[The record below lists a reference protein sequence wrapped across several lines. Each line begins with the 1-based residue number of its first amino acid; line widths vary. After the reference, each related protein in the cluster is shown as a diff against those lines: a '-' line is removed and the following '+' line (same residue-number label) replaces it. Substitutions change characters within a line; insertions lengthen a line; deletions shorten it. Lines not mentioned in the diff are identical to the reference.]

1 MPSKKHDHLHT
12 LPITD
17 RYPDEVWSAM
27 NFAARAHEH
36 QIRKMSGSHY
46 IVHPY
51 GVLEIVRT
59 VTNDVEIQMA
69 AILHD
74 TVEDTSTTLDDIADE
89 FTPRTAA
96 LVRGVTKDDAIDG
109 WRERNQ
115 AYLDYLG
122 SEAEDGSVMI
132 ALADK
137 IHNISDMIESFGLYG
152 DAMWEKFS
160 AKGNDQLW
168 WYNSVLAIGQERLP
182 DCPLNYKLEKLIEIF
197 RARVVGSQAR
207 IATTFLAK
215 YSTIS

>member
-12 LPITD
+12 LPITE
-17 RYPDEVWSAM
+17 RYPDEVWRAM
-27 NFAARAHEH
+27 NFAAHAHEH

-59 VTNDVEIQMA
+59 VTDDIEVQMA

-74 TVEDTSTTLDDIADE
+74 TVEDTDTTLDDIEQE
-89 FTPRTAA
+89 FTPRTAL
-96 LVRGVTKDDAIDG
+96 LVRGVTKDDSIEG

-115 AYLDYLG
+115 DYLDFLTE
-122 SEAEDGSVMI
+122 EAEDGSVLI

-137 IHNISDMIESFGLYG
+137 IHNITDMIESFVLYG
-152 DAMWEKFS
+152 DGMWDKFS
-160 AKGNDQLW
+160 AKGDDQIW
-168 WYNSVLAIGQERLP
+168 WYSSVLAIGQQRQP
-182 DCPLNYKLEKLIEIF
+182 DCPLNYQLEKLIEIF

-207 IATTFLAK
+207 LAA
-215 YSTIS
+215 SFVGE